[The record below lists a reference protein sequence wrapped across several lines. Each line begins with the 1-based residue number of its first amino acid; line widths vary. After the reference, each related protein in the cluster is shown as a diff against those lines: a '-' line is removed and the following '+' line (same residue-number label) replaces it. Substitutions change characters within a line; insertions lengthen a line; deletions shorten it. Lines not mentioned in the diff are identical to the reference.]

1 MNIRRTLSTLLTL
14 SLLAGAQQAM
24 AADIVFHQKASEA
37 RAPIKGNV
45 AMRLT
50 LSPEGQTSDVRVIR
64 SSGSQAIDQQAVA
77 WMEAQTM
84 QPVTKNNQPIEFS
97 FVKEIKF
104 SDADAVQLSMN

>member
-14 SLLAGAQQAM
+14 SLLAGAQSAV
-24 AADIVFHQKASEA
+24 ADDVVFYQKASDA
-37 RAPIKGNV
+37 RAPISGNV

-64 SSGSQAIDQQAVA
+64 SSGSTQIDQLAVI
-77 WMEAQTM
+77 WMQQQTM
-84 QPVTKNNQPIEFS
+84 RPVTKNNQPVEFS

-104 SDADAVQLSMN
+104 SDAAAVQLSMK